1 MSEAVVDLNA
11 DLGEGYGPYTL
22 GADADMMPIVSSA
35 SIACG
40 LHAGDPVIMRRTVR
54 EALQHDTAVGAHVG
68 YPDLWGFGRRPV
80 QLSKDEL
87 HCFLLYQL
95 GSLEGFLR
103 AEGASMQ
110 HVKPHGILYNEAA
123 RDESLSTLICDVIH
137 SFDAELILFA
147 PAGSITADVARQKGL
162 RVAEEGFA
170 DRGYTPQGTLVPRG
184 QMGAVIEDV
193 RQVSERAAELARG
206 QVLSSDGSLL
216 ELKIDTICLH
226 GDTPNAAGFARAI
239 RAELDAAEIEV
250 RPVSTFLKESS
261 SGRRHS

>member
-1 MSEAVVDLNA
+1 MPRAIVDLNA

-22 GADADMMPIVSSA
+22 GTDADMMPIVSSA

-80 QLSKDEL
+80 HLSKDEL

-110 HVKPHGILYNEAA
+110 HVKPHGLLYNEAA
-123 RDESLSTLICDVIH
+123 QDESLSTLICDVIH
-137 SFDAELILFA
+137 NFDAGLILFA
-147 PAGSITADVARQKGL
+147 PAGSITADVARHKGL

-184 QMGAVIEDV
+184 QVGALIEDV
-193 RQVSERAAELARG
+193 REVSERAAGLARG
-206 QVLSSDGSLL
+206 QVLSCDGSPLAM
-216 ELKIDTICLH
+216 KVDTICLH
-226 GDTPNAAGFARAI
+226 GDTPDAVGFARAI
-239 RAELDAAEIEV
+239 RAELDAADIEI

-261 SGRRHS
+261 SG